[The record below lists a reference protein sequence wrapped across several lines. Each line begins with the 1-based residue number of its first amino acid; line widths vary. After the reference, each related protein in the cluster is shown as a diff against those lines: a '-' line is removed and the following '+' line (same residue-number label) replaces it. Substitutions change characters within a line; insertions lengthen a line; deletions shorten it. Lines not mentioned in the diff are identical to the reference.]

1 MTQLLWYP
9 NFVISVIC
17 LTPYLKKY
25 ISTTLNLKKKKKQM
39 TTWKNYWRNLLQR
52 LIFLMYKEFF
62 QINKEKAN
70 SRTEK
75 WAKGTIQTI
84 YGCNH

>member
-1 MTQLLWYP
+1 MFNSIFKKIYKY
-9 NFVISVIC
+9 
-17 LTPYLKKY
+17 YLKF
-25 ISTTLNLKKKKKQM
+25 KKKEKADDYMEK
-39 TTWKNYWRNLLQR
+39 LQR

>member
-1 MTQLLWYP
+1 
-9 NFVISVIC
+9 
-17 LTPYLKKY
+17 
-25 ISTTLNLKKKKKQM
+25 
-39 TTWKNYWRNLLQR
+39 
-52 LIFLMYKEFF
+52 MYKEFF

-84 YGCNH
+84 YDCNHINAEWKY